1 MTSRGQEPNES
12 TDDAVWQ
19 DLVSRLEQTPSAPET
34 GTASASGPTSASAAE
49 PAAAPTAD
57 VEMSD
62 QDRVRALF
70 ENQPRRSP
78 GGPRDYTPEESD
90 DEDEGYHP
98 PEPPA
103 LGTGEPL
110 LVLAWF
116 GAVGGPITLLLL
128 SMFWRAAPL
137 TVMLGVLAIFL
148 VSVIFLILRLPKTRD
163 HGDNGAE
170 V

>member
-1 MTSRGQEPNES
+1 MTPRGQEPNES

-19 DLVSRLEQTPSAPET
+19 DLVARLEQTPSAPDRAGGED
-34 GTASASGPTSASAAE
+34 PE
-49 PAAAPTAD
+49 PAPERNAG
-57 VEMSD
+57 VGMSD
-62 QDRVRALF
+62 QERVRALF

-78 GGPRDYTPEESD
+78 GGPRDYTPQEPDD

-103 LGTGEPL
+103 LGSGEPL

-116 GAVGGPITLLLL
+116 GAVGGPIALLLL
-128 SMFWRAAPL
+128 AMFWRAAPL
-137 TVMLGVLAIFL
+137 MMMLGILAIFL
-148 VSVIFLILRLPKTRD
+148 VSVAFLIFRLPKTRD
-163 HGDNGAE
+163 FDDNGAE

>member
-19 DLVSRLEQTPSAPET
+19 DLVARLEQTPSAPES
-34 GTASASGPTSASAAE
+34 GAGSGPEQNVDAGLT
-49 PAAAPTAD
+49 
-57 VEMSD
+57 D

-78 GGPRDYTPEESD
+78 NGPRDYTPEEPDD

-128 SMFWRAAPL
+128 AMFWRAAPL
-137 TVMLGVLAIFL
+137 TIMLGVLAIFL
-148 VSVIFLILRLPKTRD
+148 VSVTFLILRLPKTRD

>member
-19 DLVSRLEQTPSAPET
+19 DLVSRLEQTPSAPEA
-34 GTASASGPTSASAAE
+34 GTAPALDSASE
-49 PAAAPTAD
+49 QTAD

-103 LGTGEPL
+103 LGAGEPL

-128 SMFWRAAPL
+128 AMFWRAAPL
-137 TVMLGVLAIFL
+137 TAMLGVLAIFL

>member
-19 DLVSRLEQTPSAPET
+19 DLVARLEQTPTAPEAAASSAPEQNVDA
-34 GTASASGPTSASAAE
+34 GL
-49 PAAAPTAD
+49 
-57 VEMSD
+57 SD
-62 QDRVRALF
+62 QDRMRALF

-78 GGPRDYTPEESD
+78 SGPRDYTPEEPDD

-116 GAVGGPITLLLL
+116 GAVGGPIALLLL
-128 SMFWRAAPL
+128 AMFWRAAPL
-137 TVMLGVLAIFL
+137 TMMLGVLAIFL
-148 VSVIFLILRLPKTRD
+148 VSVAFLILRLPKTRD

>member
-19 DLVSRLEQTPSAPET
+19 DLVARLEQTPNAPE
-34 GTASASGPTSASAAE
+34 SGS
-49 PAAAPTAD
+49 AAAPEQTAE

-78 GGPRDYTPEESD
+78 GGPRDYTPEETG
-90 DEDEGYHP
+90 DEDEGYYP

-128 SMFWRAAPL
+128 AMFWRAAPL

>member
-19 DLVSRLEQTPSAPET
+19 DLVARLEQTPTAPEAGASSAPAQNVDA
-34 GTASASGPTSASAAE
+34 GL
-49 PAAAPTAD
+49 
-57 VEMSD
+57 SD

-78 GGPRDYTPEESD
+78 SGPRDYTPEEPD
-90 DEDEGYHP
+90 EDEDEGYHP

-128 SMFWRAAPL
+128 AMFWRAAPL
-137 TVMLGVLAIFL
+137 TMMLGVLAIFL
-148 VSVIFLILRLPKTRD
+148 VSVAFLILRLPKTRD

>member
-1 MTSRGQEPNES
+1 MTPRGQESHES
-12 TDDAVWQ
+12 ADDAVWQ
-19 DLVSRLEQTPSAPET
+19 DLVARLEQTPSAPEAGV
-34 GTASASGPTSASAAE
+34 GTAPGGNVDAE
-49 PAAAPTAD
+49 
-57 VEMSD
+57 VSD

-70 ENQPRRSP
+70 ENQPRLAP
-78 GGPRDYTPEESD
+78 NGPRDYTPQEPDD

-128 SMFWRAAPL
+128 AMFWRAAPL
-137 TVMLGVLAIFL
+137 TLMLGVLAIFL
-148 VSVIFLILRLPKTRD
+148 ASVTFLILRLPKTRD